1 MMGNAI
7 AAGVQFFHET
17 GELVVDA
24 GKHGCGLSQA
34 FSGAVVDQFL
44 VWFVLVLVVVL
55 GRGVGAVEPVRQ
67 CGSMAGDLVQLF
79 SLLVVQGGTSGGVVG
94 VQAAA
99 RLSWART
106 WLRSYWMWGWFSKSA
121 NMVDAGQLARWC
133 AATSKALSCSSVPLM
148 ICGSEASTVHR
159 IHDLPLQFCPA
170 ILFPRRHHRLLTPLL
185 RPACTKAFPSP
196 SSPF

>member
-1 MMGNAI
+1 MMGNVI

-24 GKHGCGLSQA
+24 GKHDCSLSQA

-55 GRGVGAVEPVRQ
+55 GRRVGVVEPVRQ
-67 CGSMAGDLVQLF
+67 CGSMVGDLVQLF

-106 WLRSYWMWGWFSKSA
+106 WLRRSWLDFTHNLEK
-121 NMVDAGQLARWC
+121 V
-133 AATSKALSCSSVPLM
+133 
-148 ICGSEASTVHR
+148 
-159 IHDLPLQFCPA
+159 
-170 ILFPRRHHRLLTPLL
+170 
-185 RPACTKAFPSP
+185 
-196 SSPF
+196 

>member
-1 MMGNAI
+1 MMGNVI

-17 GELVVDA
+17 GELVFDA
-24 GKHGCGLSQA
+24 GKHDCSLSQA

-44 VWFVLVLVVVL
+44 VWFVLVLVLVVVL

-67 CGSMAGDLVQLF
+67 FGSMVGDLVQLF

-106 WLRSYWMWGWFSKSA
+106 WLRSSWMWSWFSNRS
-121 NMVDAGQLARWC
+121 MVR
-133 AATSKALSCSSVPLM
+133 
-148 ICGSEASTVHR
+148 
-159 IHDLPLQFCPA
+159 
-170 ILFPRRHHRLLTPLL
+170 
-185 RPACTKAFPSP
+185 
-196 SSPF
+196 

>member
-1 MMGNAI
+1 MLLRLVFHVNVLVSLL

-24 GKHGCGLSQA
+24 GKQDGGFSQA

-44 VWFVLVLVVVL
+44 VWFVLVLVVVQ

-67 CGSMAGDLVQLF
+67 CGSMVGDLVQLF
-79 SLLVVQGGTSGGVVG
+79 SPLVVQGGTSGGVVG

-106 WLRSYWMWGWFSKSA
+106 WLRSSWMWSWFSNRS
-121 NMVDAGQLARWC
+121 MVR
-133 AATSKALSCSSVPLM
+133 
-148 ICGSEASTVHR
+148 
-159 IHDLPLQFCPA
+159 
-170 ILFPRRHHRLLTPLL
+170 
-185 RPACTKAFPSP
+185 
-196 SSPF
+196 